1 MITGPL
7 KKVPLWGEKSLC
19 DRANSGR
26 PFNYRCVNAASQCW
40 MVRHPVAPQAMPW
53 KRLLSIPLINLAV
66 WNSAGGISMANRD
79 VDCPI
84 TAAGDDRATSYRSET
99 LGRSRREFLAAAG
112 AFGLTSVATAGELI
126 VPKAA
131 SSTERRLID
140 VHHHVVPP
148 FYLAENRDRIV
159 AAGGGRINP
168 AYSSWTPEQALAA
181 MDKNGVEIAILSLSV
196 SAYWFGDPQ
205 AAARTARRV
214 NEYIAD
220 LVRSHP
226 GRFGMF
232 AIIPLPDREAS
243 LREIEYAYSVL
254 KADGI
259 GLATSYDDKWLGHP
273 DYQPVL
279 EELNRRKAV
288 VFVHP
293 TTPLCCR
300 TLLPDVSPILIE
312 VPQETARAVTNLLF
326 TGTFARF
333 KDIRF
338 IFTHAGGNVPMLLG
352 RMHQYGPRDIAE
364 KAPNGIEYEL
374 KRHHYD
380 IAGTAYGPA
389 IAALKSFVPATQIL
403 FGSDDPFVPL
413 AETAEGIMQL
423 GFSAD
428 DLERIDR
435 NNALTLLPRFK
446 AS

>member
-1 MITGPL
+1 
-7 KKVPLWGEKSLC
+7 
-19 DRANSGR
+19 
-26 PFNYRCVNAASQCW
+26 
-40 MVRHPVAPQAMPW
+40 
-53 KRLLSIPLINLAV
+53 
-66 WNSAGGISMANRD
+66 MANRN
-79 VDCPI
+79 VDLPI
-84 TAAGDDRATSYRSET
+84 TGAGADQANISRSET
-99 LGRSRREFLAAAG
+99 FVYSRREFLTAAA
-112 AFGLTSVATAGELI
+112 AFGLTSVASRGELI
-126 VPKAA
+126 APAA
-131 SSTERRLID
+131 STSAKHRLID

-148 FYLAENRDRIV
+148 FYVAENRDRIA

-168 AYSSWTPEQALAA
+168 AYLSWTPEQALAA
-181 MDKNGVEIAILSLSV
+181 MDKNGVEIAVLSLSV
-196 SAYWFGDPQ
+196 SAYWFGDAQ

-214 NEYIAD
+214 NEYAAD

-232 AIIPLPDREAS
+232 AIIPLPDAEAS

-312 VPQETARAVTNLLF
+312 IPQDTARAVTNLLF

-338 IFTHAGGNVPMLLG
+338 IFAHAGGNVPMLLG
-352 RMHQYGPRDIAE
+352 RMHQYGPRNIAE

-374 KRHHYD
+374 KRHFYD
-380 IAGTAYGPA
+380 IAGTAYKPA
-389 IAALKSFVPATQIL
+389 IAALTSMVPTTQIL
-403 FGSDDPFVPL
+403 FGSDDPMVPL
-413 AETAEGIMQL
+413 AETAEGILQL
-423 GFSAD
+423 GLSPE
-428 DLERIDR
+428 DLERIGR
-435 NNALTLLPRFK
+435 TNALTLLPRLK